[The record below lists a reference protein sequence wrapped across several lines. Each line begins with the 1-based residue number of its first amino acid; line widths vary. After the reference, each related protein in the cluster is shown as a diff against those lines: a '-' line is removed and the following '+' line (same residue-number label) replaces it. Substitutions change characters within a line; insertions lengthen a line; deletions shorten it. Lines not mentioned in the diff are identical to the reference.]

1 VAAAADIGC
10 RRLGAGR
17 RAVGCARPGPAA
29 DAIDPRAGPLSLL
42 TRAYV
47 LTRLH
52 ARHRFAVLGVVGMLM
67 AVTPWVGPLR
77 EQAREL
83 QAVLDAH
90 AMLDPV
96 GQAVLLQRGLLAHQ
110 PAARRVLRGESAV
123 EPERAAHARAVD
135 QRIATLTGALR
146 TGHLGLALGES
157 HALQAD
163 WQALVQAIMARTI
176 DADGSDTAHRLLVEQ
191 TLQVI
196 DFVAAAP
203 TAPAN
208 DGAMATGLAG
218 PVPPGPRPLLPA
230 LEAALARLAAG
241 PGGHA
246 DAGPSL
252 DLVEAHAIWRL
263 VERQLP
269 LTAPGHA
276 AGDPAGHA
284 AVDAARAEATRA
296 LAELF
301 AARGQYPA
309 LGPST
314 AQTATVAWQ
323 HVERWHDAERD
334 ALASTLA
341 AEAAH
346 RQTGLRQTA
355 AAGTIHALFWLAVV
369 ALLARRRCAPSAAP
383 PSAPA
388 AASDGPA
395 PGSPGWADHVAAA
408 QGVGGEHRALARRL
422 VERLRRPAA
431 DREPAPP
438 PG

>member
-1 VAAAADIGC
+1 M
-10 RRLGAGR
+10 
-17 RAVGCARPGPAA
+17 
-29 DAIDPRAGPLSLL
+29 SLL

-52 ARHRFAVLGVVGMLM
+52 ARHRFAVLGVVGVVM

-83 QAVLDAH
+83 QAALDAH
-90 AMLDPV
+90 SMLDPV
-96 GQAVLLQRGLLAHQ
+96 GQAVMLQRGLLAHQ

-135 QRIATLTGALR
+135 QQIAALAGALR
-146 TGHLGLALGES
+146 TGHLGLALEES

-163 WQALVQAIMARTI
+163 WHALVQAITARTI
-176 DADGSDTAHRLLVEQ
+176 DADGSDAAHRLLVEQ

-203 TAPAN
+203 VN
-208 DGAMATGLAG
+208 EGAMATGLAG
-218 PVPPGPRPLLPA
+218 LVPQGPRPLLPA
-230 LEAALARLAAG
+230 LEAALARVAAG
-241 PGGHA
+241 PGGHD

-252 DLVEAHAIWRL
+252 DLAEAHAIWRL

-269 LTAPGHA
+269 GTAVVRSAVRSAGHA
-276 AGDPAGHA
+276 TGDPAGHA
-284 AVDAARAEATRA
+284 AVDVARAEAARA

-301 AARGQYPA
+301 AARGQRAA
-309 LGPST
+309 LGPQT
-314 AQTATVAWQ
+314 AQTAADARQ

-334 ALASTLA
+334 ALASALA

-346 RQTGLRQTA
+346 RQTGLRHMV
-355 AAGTIHALFWLAVV
+355 AAGTIHALLWLAML
-369 ALLARRRCAPSAAP
+369 ALLARRRQVPSAAL

-388 AASDGPA
+388 GASDGPA
-395 PGSPGWADHVAAA
+395 PGSPGWADPVAAER
-408 QGVGGEHRALARRL
+408 GVGGEHRALARRL
-422 VERLRRPAA
+422 LERLRRPAA

-438 PG
+438 TS